1 MILIT
6 WLAIKKVA
14 SFSYFSHQY
23 DKRWL
28 YTLPCVSWETHTLFH
43 TPTLVIPLGQIVI
56 SFWFVQWLVASFL
69 TWHSLHGKP
78 APAYS
83 FAGQQPRASL
93 LSCHSSLSIS
103 ERVQNCKYFFCFFSS
118 TIFFFFILVFSH
130 VYIFDYWSIHF
141 LLYFPF
147 HSLLYIE
154 ETRFISLFPPFY
166 SIHDVFKPD
175 PN

>member
-1 MILIT
+1 MT
-6 WLAIKKVA
+6 VH
-14 SFSYFSHQY
+14 SPVCVP
-23 DKRWL
+23 
-28 YTLPCVSWETHTLFH
+28 TLNSNNTLF
-43 TPTLVIPLGQIVI
+43 PWLCMD
-56 SFWFVQWLVASFL
+56 SYFVQWLVASFL

-141 LLYFPF
+141 LLY
-147 HSLLYIE
+147 IE
-154 ETRFISLFPPFY
+154 ETRFISLLFPPFIQY
-166 SIHDVFKPD
+166 MMCLNWTPFNILIILIIFSSQILDITLCEWYYYFD
-175 PN
+175 L